1 MTSPRPV
8 PEHGTVARYQRHRL
22 EGTETCEE
30 CRAAW
35 REYVAAWRLS
45 NTERGQRL
53 ALARARDAAVRDLIA
68 AHPTEFRQRFA
79 AAKRKE
85 GL

>member
-1 MTSPRPV
+1 MTNPRQV

-53 ALARARDAAVRDLIA
+53 ALARAKDAAVRDLIA
-68 AHPTEFRQRFA
+68 KYPREFRQMFA